1 MARLTRQHSHDNDDE
16 DEIPT
21 RSAASTR
28 QNANRRRQNIASL
41 SPSPAAS
48 FSSDKENRGGAAK
61 AARGS
66 NGKTKEMAPPPK
78 LPTPPSAGESTH
90 ANKRRRLTERDAP
103 NTSQIASQEGLRS
116 VADIDLYDPDQP
128 MEERRTVRKGI
139 RDLGRDLNGKASQ
152 QGVPHAPIVTH
163 DLSIEN
169 RSEYLAANSTGI
181 ADTVNRANDLF
192 SSVKQ
197 TADAT
202 LDSRVLVSAA
212 DLGVRRSRQLKI
224 GETSHGIDVKE
235 FIFKCISFMR
245 KGPSDSEAAI
255 SGPSTQRRQRRRDE
269 SDDEGAPGADED
281 EGDAYNWEWLGRKAC
296 FPHNLRPPVSGFL
309 LGPLSVQK
317 KVRKQT
323 QRTQRLQRQDPRD
336 AIRPEELKHK
346 DLEVVENSNLI
357 ALCKNIKALLD
368 RTQEEG
374 SAQVEAAD
382 TEGMTDYE
390 WFKLLAKHNVTQDGG
405 VCLFRFVINPKS
417 FGQSI
422 ENLFYVSFLIRDG
435 QAGVGEDSNKLL
447 SLRKFSLLLPPS
459 QRNRSSRCID
469 STKPRTKEEIKEM
482 GTKNH
487 NKFQAIFHLD
497 FPTWRD
503 IVDAYEIEECVIP
516 HRQTQEEMQ
525 VSATGWYG

>member
-1 MARLTRQHSHDNDDE
+1 M
-16 DEIPT
+16 
-21 RSAASTR
+21 
-28 QNANRRRQNIASL
+28 
-41 SPSPAAS
+41 
-48 FSSDKENRGGAAK
+48 
-61 AARGS
+61 
-66 NGKTKEMAPPPK
+66 
-78 LPTPPSAGESTH
+78 
-90 ANKRRRLTERDAP
+90 
-103 NTSQIASQEGLRS
+103 
-116 VADIDLYDPDQP
+116 
-128 MEERRTVRKGI
+128 
-139 RDLGRDLNGKASQ
+139 
-152 QGVPHAPIVTH
+152 PHVITY

-181 ADTVNRANDLF
+181 ADTVNKANDLF

-235 FIFKCISFMR
+235 FISKCISFMR
-245 KGPSDSEAAI
+245 KGPSDSEAAM
-255 SGPSTQRRQRRRDE
+255 SGASTQRRPRRRDE

-336 AIRPEELKHK
+336 AVRPEELKNK
-346 DLEVVENSNLI
+346 DLEVVENSNLT

-374 SAQVEAAD
+374 QAKVDAELR
-382 TEGMTDYE
+382 EGMTDYE
-390 WFKLLAKHNVTQDGG
+390 QLKLLAKNNVTQDGG
-405 VCLFRFVINPKS
+405 ACLFRFVINPKS
-417 FGQSI
+417 FGQSV

-435 QAGVGEDSNKLL
+435 EAGVGEDSYKLP
-447 SLRKFSLLLPPS
+447 SLRKSFLLSSFECHKSSPS
-459 QRNRSSRCID
+459 ID

-482 GTKNH
+482 GSKNH
-487 NKFQAIFHLD
+487 NKFQAVFHLD

-503 IVDAYEIEECVIP
+503 IVDAYEIKESVIP